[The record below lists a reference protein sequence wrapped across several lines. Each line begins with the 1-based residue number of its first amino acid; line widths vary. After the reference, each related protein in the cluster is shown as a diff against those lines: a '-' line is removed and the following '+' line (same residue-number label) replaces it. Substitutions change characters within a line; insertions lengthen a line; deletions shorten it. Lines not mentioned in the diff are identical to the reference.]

1 MSYSIAFILLML
13 AKNRWYLV
21 WIRGG
26 LWRPSSVSVDLDSFP
41 PMDGSVTCRSHGTQA
56 RSHLCDILG
65 FPLCLCNRHCTGQPG
80 PLLADLLDLLL
91 CSNMEMGE
99 EWSLNTP
106 WPYFSWW
113 GEKYGSRLVPRCS
126 SVPPSFNEYSLVLS
140 HECIILGG
148 SIQWVS
154 EGRKCLIV
162 DFVSCAGF

>member
-80 PLLADLLDLLL
+80 PLWADLLDLLL
-91 CSNMEMGE
+91 CSNMEMEE

-126 SVPPSFNEYSLVLS
+126 SVLVQVAHVTVTRLHRIIFTQKSFNG
-140 HECIILGG
+140 LGL
-148 SIQWVS
+148 
-154 EGRKCLIV
+154 GRWLH
-162 DFVSCAGF
+162 DN